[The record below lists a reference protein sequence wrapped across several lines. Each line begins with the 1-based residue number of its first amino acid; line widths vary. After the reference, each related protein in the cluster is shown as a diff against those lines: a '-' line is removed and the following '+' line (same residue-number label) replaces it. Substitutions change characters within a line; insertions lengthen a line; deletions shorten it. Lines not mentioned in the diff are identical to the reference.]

1 MFCLIFC
8 TSPLVLLRLCALPYG
23 GAWPMSTI
31 IPMMFTTSIK
41 SGCSWNVL
49 PRFPFPQQLLLPQ
62 RMHLPNMLTF
72 GKSVAVAVYVSQSK
86 AWHQQMHEA
95 MKRKE
100 LRTLKTIANTPL
112 CPLQGFRKDFLS
124 WSRILSLH
132 LFFYPSPLIIFSF
145 LLLTVCYLLLNKI
158 ITGFIFFL

>member
-1 MFCLIFC
+1 MSGFLGFLSPFSSSHCFMFCLIFC

-124 WSRILSLH
+124 WR
-132 LFFYPSPLIIFSF
+132 LI
-145 LLLTVCYLLLNKI
+145 
-158 ITGFIFFL
+158 FIREGS